1 MLDVWRVLG
10 VLFLL
15 SLGPSMSQA
24 NPQSPEHEPRDI
36 TDPQDAALSRAGE
49 ARRRFLIESGV
60 QTGGLVASP
69 YLGAATSTAEAAQV
83 SKARASAGVPVRLDV
98 NSRSYDLVLD
108 PRVSL
113 LDALREYLALTGTK
127 KGCDRGQCGAC
138 TVLVNG
144 RRVNSCLS
152 LAVSHAGDRIVT
164 VEGLARGEALHPMQQ
179 AFLDHDAFQCGYC
192 TPGQICSAV
201 ALLDEARAG
210 AASAAT
216 RDLRALRPAA
226 LSDEEIRER
235 MSGNICR
242 CGAYVNIVAAVRD
255 ASGRS
260 T

>member
-1 MLDVWRVLG
+1 
-10 VLFLL
+10 
-15 SLGPSMSQA
+15 MSQA

-60 QTGGLVASP
+60 LTGGLVASP

-83 SKARASAGVPVRLDV
+83 SK
-98 NSRSYDLVLD
+98 
-108 PRVSL
+108 
-113 LDALREYLALTGTK
+113 
-127 KGCDRGQCGAC
+127 
-138 TVLVNG
+138 
-144 RRVNSCLS
+144 
-152 LAVSHAGDRIVT
+152 
-164 VEGLARGEALHPMQQ
+164 
-179 AFLDHDAFQCGYC
+179 
-192 TPGQICSAV
+192 
-201 ALLDEARAG
+201 ARAG

-255 ASGRS
+255 ASDRS